1 MMQFTREELILLK
14 VYVDVISGDNLVN
27 TIPEWIENDQ
37 GEKLQTENILQSIK
51 NKVVEEYRDEHCSL
65 FPIQFLIDNK

>member
-1 MMQFTREELILLK
+1 MQFTREELILLK

>member
-1 MMQFTREELILLK
+1 MQFTREELILLK
-14 VYVDVISGDNLVN
+14 VSVDVISGNNLVN

-51 NKVVEEYRDEHCSL
+51 NKVAEEYRDEHCSL

>member
-1 MMQFTREELILLK
+1 MKFTREELILLK
-14 VYVDVISGDNLVN
+14 VSVDVISGENLVN

-51 NKVVEEYRDEHCSL
+51 NKVAEEYRDEHCSL
-65 FPIQFLIDNK
+65 FPIQLLIDNK

>member
-1 MMQFTREELILLK
+1 M
-14 VYVDVISGDNLVN
+14 ISGDNLVN

>member
-1 MMQFTREELILLK
+1 MQFTREELILLK
-14 VYVDVISGDNLVN
+14 VSVDVISGENLVN

-51 NKVVEEYRDEHCSL
+51 NKVAEEYRDEHCSL
-65 FPIQFLIDNK
+65 FPIQLLIDNK

>member
-14 VYVDVISGDNLVN
+14 VSVDVISGDNLVN

-51 NKVVEEYRDEHCSL
+51 NKVAEEYRDEHCSL
-65 FPIQFLIDNK
+65 FPIQLLIDNK

>member
-1 MMQFTREELILLK
+1 MQFTREELILLK
-14 VYVDVISGDNLVN
+14 VSVDVISGNNLVN

-51 NKVVEEYRDEHCSL
+51 NKVAEEYRDEQCSL

>member
-37 GEKLQTENILQSIK
+37 GEKLQTENILESIK
-51 NKVVEEYRDEHCSL
+51 NKVTEEYRDEHCSL
-65 FPIQFLIDNK
+65 FPLQFLIDNK